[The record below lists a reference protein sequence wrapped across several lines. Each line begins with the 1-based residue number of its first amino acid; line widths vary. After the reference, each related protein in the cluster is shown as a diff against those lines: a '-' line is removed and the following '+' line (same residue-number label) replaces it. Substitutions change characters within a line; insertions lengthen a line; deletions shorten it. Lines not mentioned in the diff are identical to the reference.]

1 MLASSELILNPDGS
15 IYHLHLRPEHIADTI
30 IVVGDP
36 DRVGMVSKYFDS
48 LEYQLQKREFVTHTG
63 YVGKTRLTVISSGIG
78 TDNVDILLNE
88 LDALVN
94 IDLDTC
100 EIRPQNEHKRLKII
114 RVGTSGSLQTHIPID
129 SLLISIAGIGLDT
142 LNCFY
147 QFQQTDVESHITKN
161 LQTALKLPF
170 QPYCISLEENDWQG
184 STRLKNQLAFDM
196 LEGNTVSCPGFY
208 GPQGR
213 VIRLDIRNPQF
224 INTLQ
229 QFENPYLKG
238 GITNFEMETSAYY
251 AFCRMLGHDMI
262 SLNAILA
269 NRITNQFS
277 KNPTSI
283 VDKLIKTIL
292 ERLSS

>member
-30 IVVGDP
+30 LVVGDP
-36 DRVGMVSKYFDS
+36 DRVRMVSKYFDS
-48 LEYQLQKREFVTHTG
+48 LDYQLQKREFVTHTG

-94 IDLDTC
+94 IDLHTR

-114 RVGTSGSLQTHIPID
+114 RIGTSGSLKADIPVN
-129 SLLISIAGIGLDT
+129 SLLISTAGIGLDT

-147 QFQQTDVESHITKN
+147 QFGQTPLETRLTEE
-161 LQTALKLPF
+161 LQTALDLPF
-170 QPYCISLEENDWQG
+170 QPYCISLPENDFAG
-184 STRLKNQLAFDM
+184 SIQLKEKLAFDM
-196 LEGNTVSCPGFY
+196 QEGNTVSCPGFY

-224 INTLQ
+224 ISTLQ
-229 QFENPYLKG
+229 QFESPYLKG
-238 GITNFEMETSAYY
+238 GISNFEMETSAYY

-269 NRITNQFS
+269 NRVSNQFS
-277 KNPTSI
+277 ENPALV
-283 VDKLIKTIL
+283 VDKLIRTVL
-292 ERLSS
+292 ERLNT